1 MSPEHTETDQT
12 PQQPDP
18 EHGKSPTKMGF
29 FMVPVEL
36 IGMVLLIGVGVR
48 FLTVEG
54 QPDIVAYIAFAL
66 GAVLLVD
73 VVRRLR
79 RLSTGRDRY

>member
-1 MSPEHTETDQT
+1 MSPEHTEPDQA
-12 PQQPDP
+12 PQRPDP

-29 FMVPVEL
+29 FMVPVGL
-36 IGMVLLIGVGVR
+36 MGTVLLLGIGIR

-54 QPDIVAYIAFAL
+54 QPDFVAYIAFVL

-73 VVRRLR
+73 VIRRLR

>member
-1 MSPEHTETDQT
+1 MNPRDTAPDQQ

-36 IGMVLLIGVGVR
+36 IGTVLLIGLGVR
-48 FLTVEG
+48 FLTVDG
-54 QPDIVAYIAFAL
+54 QPVVVAWVLFAL
-66 GAVLLVD
+66 GAALVVD

-79 RLSTGRDRY
+79 RLSTGKDKY